1 MVWQVR
7 TMTAPLPQS
16 AFVEAEPL
24 SSGKGVLDTIAERAR
39 FRNWLACWLVLPNL
53 PYLPATI
60 LGGPPRYPEIV
71 ICAAAGLAVRRLPYA
86 LRLTVFAA
94 MMGLMLASFIARMF
108 NMNLTMLMSVAPLV
122 VGINPLASPEYLI
135 GAALQLLTLA
145 GACWLLRYRSDFK
158 GSAWLLA
165 GIGLALLAAGG
176 DYARS
181 RSAMGSYA
189 RFPSADAPF
198 SSATRQADLLGLADG
213 RTNIM
218 LVMVEAMGE
227 PRDPALRARLDAMW
241 IRPELA
247 GKYEVTRGIT
257 QYYGSTTSGEMREL
271 CKRWGNYPEITK
283 AEPGCLPALLAKRGY
298 QTKSFH
304 AFHSNFFERFRWYPL
319 VGFQR
324 SIFGDQLLEQGARL
338 CPNVFAGAC
347 DTDVPP
353 MIAAELNSATK
364 PQFIYWLTL
373 NSHLP
378 IVENR
383 ELKTENCSRL
393 GGNMD
398 RDFPM
403 VCRLFAV
410 WEDTADALI
419 RTVNRPDFP
428 PTHILIVGDHMP
440 PLTHQGSRL
449 QFEPDRVPWIL
460 LKSREAIGQEAG

>member
-1 MVWQVR
+1 MVWHVR
-7 TMTAPLPQS
+7 AMTAPLPKSVFAEAAS
-16 AFVEAEPL
+16 A
-24 SSGKGVLDTIAERAR
+24 SHDTGDLNAVAERAR
-39 FRNWLACWLVLPNL
+39 FRNWFLSWLVLPNL

-86 LRLTVFAA
+86 VRVATFVA

-108 NMNLTMLMSVAPLV
+108 NMNLAMLMSVAPLV
-122 VGINPLASPEYLI
+122 LGINPLASPEYVM

-145 GACWLLRYRSDFK
+145 GACWMLRYRSDFK

-176 DYARS
+176 DYAKS
-181 RSAMGSYA
+181 RAAMGSYA
-189 RFPSADAPF
+189 RFPPADAPF

-213 RTNIM
+213 KTNIM

-241 IRPELA
+241 MRPELA
-247 GKYEVTRGIT
+247 RKYAVTRGST

-271 CKRWGNYPEITK
+271 CERWGNYPEITSD
-283 AEPGCLPALLAKRGY
+283 EPGCLPSLLARRGY
-298 QTKSFH
+298 QTTSFH
-304 AFHSNFFERFRWYPL
+304 AFHSNFFERYRWYPL

-324 SIFGDQLLEQGARL
+324 SVFGDQLLKEGARL

-347 DTDVPP
+347 DTDVPRT
-353 MIAAELNSATK
+353 IASKLQSASK

-383 ELKTENCSRL
+383 ELGTENCARL
-393 GGNMD
+393 GGKMD
-398 RDFPM
+398 HAFPM

-410 WEDTADALI
+410 WENTADALI

-460 LKSREAIGQEAG
+460 LRSREAMKKEAR